1 MNTNLNIED
10 FVTKKIKQ
18 HYSITTSEQFFHTL
32 QKRLLQELEFRKEDK
47 KTNVLAVVIFSSI
60 FVFMMGIVVLLFISP
75 TIVTSLTTNPIL
87 SQFLFAISSI
97 TNKLLNIT
105 VWKDSSIF
113 YYFKVTLVGILLF
126 LLMEKVLN
134 IFRFKRTN

>member
-126 LLMEKVLN
+126 LLMEKILN